1 MKMKFFIGVL
11 VFAAL
16 SLVTISAIPPWRQSV
31 RSLFL
36 SNKREILAKVT
47 TPLTMKEETYLI
59 LKIRQKDQVFVEVFK
74 QTDPQ
79 AEAVFVT
86 RIDLADRNDAF
97 FNFRGQ
103 ATNLAVSD
111 IDQDGIQEIL
121 IPAYD
126 QDMTARLNIYK
137 FDTATNTFNRMNSN

>member
-1 MKMKFFIGVL
+1 
-11 VFAAL
+11 
-16 SLVTISAIPPWRQSV
+16 
-31 RSLFL
+31 
-36 SNKREILAKVT
+36 
-47 TPLTMKEETYLI
+47 MKEETYTI
-59 LKIRQKDQVFVEVFK
+59 LKIRQRDQIFVEVYK

-86 RIDLADRNDAF
+86 RIDLTDRKDAF

-103 ATNLAVSD
+103 ATNLAVTD
-111 IDQDGIQEIL
+111 IDQDGVQEIL

-137 FDTATNTFNRMNSN
+137 FNSTTNTFTRMSSN